1 MTKNFDPVTVSLASP
16 IEHDD
21 KIYATLTF
29 REAELGD
36 LCAGDHFSGQMQK
49 TAAVLA
55 GMADVTLPV
64 IKRLKARD
72 LSIIMDK
79 VGHLMGNESSP
90 TTGAT

>member
-1 MTKNFDPVTVSLASP
+1 MTKTFDPVTVPLASP
-16 IEHDD
+16 IEYDE
-21 KIYATLTF
+21 KIYSELTF

-36 LCAGDHFSGQMQK
+36 LCASDHFKGEMQK

-72 LSIIMDK
+72 LSAIMDK
-79 VGHLMGNESSP
+79 VGHLMGNETKP
-90 TTGAT
+90 KTGAT